1 MEPLDKIALTLE
13 LESKEIG
20 SEKKEFLRA
29 KFYAQIRD
37 LQVSF
42 PKVKLENLP
51 LILKLHFGISRATK
65 LSSDR
70 IDYLIQIYGNQIS
83 KKELNSV
90 INTPNYTSLLSVFSD
105 NYGFLLRKYFDLV
118 GSTFHEYDE
127 TLEDIATEFTKIVEE
142 RDYFLFTPFK
152 VVNEKSP
159 LYFEV
164 LAFYGDEFILN
175 ESRFWERITP
185 KRRKLM
191 GLDKGRKPILECVET
206 ALKAELYLFK
216 AEMKKYSNLSEA
228 KAQADYY
235 AKSLLEKI
243 KENKVLNEILFV
255 DEGID
260 IHGEELI
267 SDYKKA
273 YRKNNGGTNINDEY
287 LPLSDPIEEEIEILY
302 EREYLKILTTFIN
315 SIISFYS
322 TKFRSQSDVIRTLNN
337 VRKTIPIKIN
347 HVGMNAI
354 CLLYI
359 LWCNALNNSM
369 TKNHSRVAFLAIY
382 TGNEESTVCGNEI
395 PKIVCDCLKEIIHP
409 ITKAKPVKTDT
420 LKKYWN
426 KPHFSLNFYAKT
438 AKEVDIALHK
448 FDDRVK
454 QLEYAI
460 AYIKQYIKNSITDT
474 AKFNEAQAQL
484 IKLNREFEV
493 FKEKKIDYQLF
504 KGLD

>member
-90 INTPNYTSLLSVFSD
+90 INTPNYTSLLSVFAD
-105 NYGFLLRKYFDLV
+105 NYGFLLKKYFYLV

-142 RDYFLFTPFK
+142 RDYFLFTPFRE
-152 VVNEKSP
+152 VNEKPP

-164 LAFYGDEFILN
+164 LAFYGDDFILN

-273 YRKNNGGTNINDEY
+273 YRKNDGGTTLNNEYVPISDPVEIELQIVYERKYLRILIIFIND
-287 LPLSDPIEEEIEILY
+287 I
-302 EREYLKILTTFIN
+302 T
-315 SIISFYS
+315 SFYS
-322 TKFRSQSDVIRTLNN
+322 TKFSSQSDVIRTLNN

-347 HVGMNAI
+347 HIGMNAI

-369 TKNHSRVAFLAIY
+369 TKNQSRVAFLAIY
-382 TGNEESTVCGNEI
+382 TKNEESTVCGNEI
-395 PKIVCDCLKEIIHP
+395 PEIVCDCLKEIIHP

-426 KPHFSLNFYAKT
+426 KPHFSLNFSAKT

-460 AYIKQYIKNSITDT
+460 EFIEYYIENSFSATSAY
-474 AKFNEAQAQL
+474 NEAINYL
-484 IKLNREFEV
+484 FKLKKEFKK
-493 FKEKKIDYQLF
+493 FKEEKVKYQLF